1 MPRPPRQSPHEY
13 RPRSLLWDGRIAL
26 VWGAGLV
33 AWLGNH
39 ALFVVLP
46 FVVFDSTGS
55 PAATALTVLSAA
67 LPPVLL
73 GQVAGVV
80 SDRWDRRRILLGANL
95 ALMILTL
102 GYLAV
107 EAWPWIAALSF
118 VRNCFGQLVGPSEH
132 ALLPELAPTDRLG
145 EIASLNTLN
154 NSLARLV
161 GPAVG
166 GTMLAMAGF
175 PAAIWTVAVCHGLS
189 ALLVAAVDHRRP
201 STESCAARP
210 GMIAQWRDGAALVS
224 RHPALRALVPVVA
237 LMALGEGFVSALLA
251 PFARELLNAGP
262 DALGW
267 ILSAQ
272 AVGGVLG
279 SLWATW
285 VADRRDAFP
294 LLVSAAFTAGVLLLA
309 VFTYPH
315 VHPVL
320 WPAVVLTA
328 LAGAPFAVVAAMQGT
343 LLQTQSPSVL
353 RGRVFSVFWGIASV
367 VQIAAIGLAGVLA
380 ERVGSGVIVA
390 DAIAYL
396 AAGVVGIMAVRRL
409 RDDPRRR
416 DLNDMS

>member
-1 MPRPPRQSPHEY
+1 MPRPLKQEPRAD
-13 RPRSLLWDGRIAL
+13 RPGSLLRDRRISL
-26 VWGAGLV
+26 VWGAGLA

-55 PAATALTVLSAA
+55 PAATALTVLASA
-67 LPPVLL
+67 LPPVLF

-95 ALMILTL
+95 ALMVLTL

-107 EAWPWIAALSF
+107 GDWTWIATLSF
-118 VRNCFGQLVGPSEH
+118 VRSSVGQLVGPSEH
-132 ALLPELAPTDRLG
+132 ALLPELAPPDRLG
-145 EIASLNTLN
+145 ELASLNTLN

-161 GPAVG
+161 GPALG
-166 GTMLAMAGF
+166 GTMLAMVGF
-175 PAAIWTVAVCHGLS
+175 SAAIWVVAVCHGIS
-189 ALLVAAVDHRRP
+189 ALLVAAVDHRSPESEASASRP
-201 STESCAARP
+201 R
-210 GMIAQWRDGAALVS
+210 MIAQWREGAALVS
-224 RHPALRALVPVVA
+224 HHPVLRALVPVVA

-251 PFARELLNAGP
+251 PFARELLAAGP

-272 AVGGVLG
+272 AIGGILG
-279 SLWATW
+279 SIWAAR

-294 LLVSAAFTAGVLLLA
+294 LLTAAALAAGILMLA

-315 VHPVL
+315 LNPVL

-343 LLQTQSPSVL
+343 ILQTQSPPAL
-353 RGRVFSVFWGIASV
+353 RGRVFSVFWGITSL
-367 VQIAAIGLAGVLA
+367 VQIVAIGLAGALA
-380 ERVGSGVIVA
+380 ELIGSGAIVI

-396 AAGVVGIMAVRRL
+396 AAGVVGVVVVRRL
-409 RDDPRRR
+409 RRDRRR
-416 DLNDMS
+416 GMSDRT